1 MAEKKEKKGFFKEFK
16 EFISRGNIVDM
27 AVGVI
32 VGGAF
37 TTIVNTLVKS
47 VLTPLI
53 NFIIFL
59 ICGADTNAF
68 AGLDIILIPQVIDAE
83 TNVVIKEATVL
94 EFSSLITAVI
104 NFLLIAFT
112 LFVVVKVINKIRA
125 ESDELKEKLKN
136 KNETE
141 EKVNQ

>member
-59 ICGADTNAF
+59 ICGGDTNAF

-125 ESDELKEKLKN
+125 ESEELKEKLKN